1 VTFLWKLRPDISRGE
16 GVEEKEPKKFKKGG
30 VFNSG
35 AAAQPQWLAGHR
47 AGTGLLTGEEGGAG
61 LRILERG
68 QSLSL

>member
-16 GVEEKEPKKFKKGG
+16 GVEEKEPKKIKKGG

-35 AAAQPQWLAGHR
+35 AAAPRWLADHR
-47 AGTGLLTGEEGGAG
+47 AGTGLLTGEEGGVG